1 MNEQLAL
8 IEEALRRSRA
18 ASLGG
23 MPLDIAVARQYGDST
38 VTLRTQVTSPAQV
51 QLRHPAPPR
60 WRAGRR
66 SGLRAAVACGRRSC
80 RAA

>member
-38 VTLRTQVTSPAQV
+38 VTLRTQVPQR
-51 QLRHPAPPR
+51 LP
-60 WRAGRR
+60 
-66 SGLRAAVACGRRSC
+66 
-80 RAA
+80 

>member
-38 VTLRTQVTSPAQV
+38 VTLRTQVTQRLP
-51 QLRHPAPPR
+51 
-60 WRAGRR
+60 
-66 SGLRAAVACGRRSC
+66 
-80 RAA
+80 